1 MREDPDYGAE
11 QLAMLVHI
19 GELEGGLTVMSRD
32 QAEMS
37 RRRYPD
43 LDASVEISLN
53 QYRGWAMMPRDSLLM
68 DSISSALKRH
78 PS

>member
-1 MREDPDYGAE
+1 
-11 QLAMLVHI
+11 
-19 GELEGGLTVMSRD
+19 MSRD